1 LIAAQTKDLNPEV
14 LAVEQFAQN
23 LEMQQ
28 VA

>member
-1 LIAAQTKDLNPEV
+1 LIAAQTKDLNPVV
-14 LAVEQFAQN
+14 LAVELFAQN